1 MNGVLSSLDILVPII
16 NEMYGTTNDPY
27 PGNQRSQYD
36 SVLDAAEQAP
46 LDVPVVRAVELV
58 QQRDGGRLLRA
69 GRRCSSTR
77 AAISNRMMQWM
88 DFTYQVTAELYY
100 DTTYAM
106 SHRRTT
112 RGRSQYEFGNNGDGS
127 IWYPGKPSVIG
138 GTHDIPIESIR
149 MKMLREGMQD
159 YEYLNLLVT
168 LGQTARSCRA
178 ELAKVVTNAGSFV
191 SDPAILEQV
200 RGQMADEIELMMS
213 TNGTCDAG
221 VDHPPEPGPET
232 SDEGGVGDNEPDNN
246 GSGCNC
252 DAGAMGTTSVPAG
265 FAVLALLMR
274 RRARP
279 RPR

>member
-1 MNGVLSSLDILVPII
+1 MPII
-16 NEMYGTTNDPY
+16 NEMYGSTNDPY
-27 PGNQRSQYD
+27 PADQRSPVRQLPARPNKLLWMYQSCEPSSSCSNAAPWAAHPGWPTMFID
-36 SVLDAAEQAP
+36 ETGAHQPDDAVDGLQ
-46 LDVPVVRAVELV
+46 VPGDRRA
-58 QQRDGGRLLRA
+58 LLRHDVRDEHA
-69 GRRCSSTR
+69 SD
-77 AAISNRMMQWM
+77 AW
-88 DFTYQVTAELYY
+88 
-100 DTTYAM
+100 TT
-106 SHRRTT
+106 
-112 RGRSQYEFGNNGDGS
+112 QYEFGNNGDGS

-159 YEYLNLLVT
+159 YEYL
-168 LGQTARSCRA
+168 QPARRA
-178 ELAKVVTNAGSFV
+178 RRRGLRADRARQRGHE
-191 SDPAILEQV
+191 
-200 RGQMADEIELMMS
+200 RGQLRERSRDFGAGARAD
-213 TNGTCDAG
+213 GRRDRADD
-221 VDHPPEPGPET
+221 VDERNVRRGRGSPSPEPGPET